1 MLEAFVNK
9 IVNLARPET
18 VEIKDQVFS
27 TSQLHLIPES
37 PLVTAMSINS
47 LVGVV
52 DYIKSKFDGR
62 ENLLIHIESPT
73 ELRLVD
79 ALDHTNDR
87 RVYLK
92 STALLP
98 SITFNRFMD
107 REKFQ
112 IMMQSNFVPTQDR
125 ALILNIISHL
135 VIKDG
140 VVELKDNS
148 LTQEV
153 TVKTGVALAENIEIP
168 ERVLLK
174 PFRTFSEVEEQPASE
189 FILRL
194 NKDGEVAIFEADGG
208 VWKLDAIDS
217 IANYFKKELATE
229 ITNGNIHVL
238 R

>member
-1 MLEAFVNK
+1 MLEAFINK
-9 IVNLARPET
+9 IVKLARPET

-37 PLVTAMSINS
+37 PSVSAMSINS

-87 RVYLK
+87 RIYLK
-92 STALLP
+92 STAMLP
-98 SITFNRFMD
+98 SITFNRFME

-112 IMMQSNFVPTQDR
+112 IMMQSNFVANEGR
-125 ALILNIISHL
+125 ALVLDIISHV

-153 TVKTGVALAENIEIP
+153 TVQTGAATAANIEIP
-168 ERVLLK
+168 ERVILK
-174 PFRTFSEVEEQPASE
+174 PFRTFSEVDEQPASE

-194 NKDGEVAIFEADGG
+194 NKEGEVAIFEADGG

-217 IANYFKKELATE
+217 IANYFSKELATE
-229 ITNGNIHVL
+229 IGNGNIYVL